1 MNFFRI
7 GQLYESFYLY
17 NYLKVKKLLII
28 FHASQMIFFFF
39 LNGFLAHFQGQNQT
53 NKKYDQKKTESV
65 YLKHTYKKDFL
76 K

>member
-1 MNFFRI
+1 M
-7 GQLYESFYLY
+7 QA
-17 NYLKVKKLLII
+17 KW
-28 FHASQMIFFFF
+28 IFFFF